1 MHCHGWVHRD
11 LSYGNILVDQEGK
24 VRLIDFEYAKRYADK
39 EVPEFRVV
47 RSLFASHVSCR

>member
-1 MHCHGWVHRD
+1 MHSHGWVHRD
-11 LSYGNILVDQEGK
+11 LSYGNIIVDQEGK

-47 RSLFASHVSCR
+47 RFLFASHVSCR